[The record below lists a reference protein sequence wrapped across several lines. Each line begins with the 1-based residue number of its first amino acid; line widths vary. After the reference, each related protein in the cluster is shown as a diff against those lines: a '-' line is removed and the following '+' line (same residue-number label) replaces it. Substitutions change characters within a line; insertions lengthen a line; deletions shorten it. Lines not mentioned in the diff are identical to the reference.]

1 MPNAPSEEL
10 LECLEL
16 VLTSGISPG
25 GVDVRLCRVLGGGVV
40 VRNGCLAT
48 CCVVL
53 VKAKSSSPL
62 SPPLFI
68 KEEIG
73 VQSNEVNI
81 KISLQKDKN

>member
-1 MPNAPSEEL
+1 MAEEGGLLGAGVPNDPSEEV

-16 VLTSGISPG
+16 DLTSGISPG

-53 VKAKSSSPL
+53 GKAKSPSPL

-68 KEEIG
+68 KEKNG
-73 VQSNEVNI
+73 VHQTR
-81 KISLQKDKN
+81 